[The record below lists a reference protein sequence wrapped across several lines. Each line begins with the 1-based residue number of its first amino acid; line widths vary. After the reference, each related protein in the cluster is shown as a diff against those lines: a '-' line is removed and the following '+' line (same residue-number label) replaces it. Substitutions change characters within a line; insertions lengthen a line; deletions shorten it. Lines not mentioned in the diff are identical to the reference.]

1 MFTAAAGCG
10 RLGHIMQTLSEQRR
24 IDYPILAITLF
35 SVLYNCILAYINHN
49 ITPLSVS
56 HVVLCEGMMMLGSV
70 AYLLKRGIYEEDL
83 PIFLYLFFTLA
94 VTIYITV
101 LNRVAFI
108 DQFRNVLIIVAFAG
122 IGSWASERTV
132 RLAFGIGC
140 FFVLLFLVCEIVS
153 TPFYVSLFHPGQYF
167 ENTRGIKQASFNNTG
182 LFANALGFQ
191 GRFSFGLIDH
201 RSSSIFLEQVSLA
214 NFCGVAVIYL
224 LSLWPRLRLMEKA
237 MFIATVMLILLTND
251 TRTMLIFSAISIFG
265 YFLFPKIPKSFDLL
279 LMPLIIL
286 IGFFVHFM
294 KPEETGDNFTGRIGV
309 TVKKMLEMD
318 IPSTLGLSITRI
330 GEFAD
335 SGYVYLIYGSTIF
348 GLIVFWLF
356 VCLYPA
362 GRTPAQRRMAHSL
375 SLFIFLNMMIGG
387 TAIFSIKIA
396 GLLWLLV
403 GYMRVSD
410 RPRAARA
417 ALTGMDESRVAG

>member
-1 MFTAAAGCG
+1 MRSSTDK
-10 RLGHIMQTLSEQRR
+10 QRV
-24 IDYPILAITLF
+24 DYPILAITLF

-49 ITPLSVS
+49 IMPLSVS
-56 HVVLCEGMMMLGSV
+56 HVVLCEGLMMISSV
-70 AYLLKRGIYEEDL
+70 AFILKKGIYEEDL
-83 PIFLYLFFTLA
+83 PIVLFLVFTL
-94 VTIYITV
+94 VITIYITV
-101 LNRVAFI
+101 FNRLTFI
-108 DQFRNVLIIVAFAG
+108 DQFRNILIIFCFAG

-132 RLAFGIGC
+132 RLAFRIAC
-140 FFVLLFLVCEIVS
+140 AAVLLFLVCEVVS
-153 TPFYVSLFHPGQYF
+153 TPFYVSLFHPGEYF
-167 ENTRGIKQASFNNTG
+167 ENTRGIKQASFNSTG

-214 NFCGVAVIYL
+214 NFCGVIVIYL
-224 LSLWPRLRLMEKA
+224 LSFWPKLALLEKA
-237 MFIATVMLILLTND
+237 LFISTVLLILLTND
-251 TRTMLIFSAISIFG
+251 TRTMLIFSCISIAG
-265 YFLFPKIPKSFDLL
+265 YFLFPKIPKGFSLI
-279 LMPLIIL
+279 LMPVIIL
-286 IGFFVHFM
+286 VGFFVHFM
-294 KPEETGDNFTGRIGV
+294 KPDEVGDNFTGRIGV
-309 TVKKMLEMD
+309 TIKKMLELD
-318 IPSTLGLSITRI
+318 IQSMLGLSISRI

-362 GRTPAQRRMAHSL
+362 GRTAAQRRCAHSL

-410 RPRAARA
+410 RPRAVRA
-417 ALTGMDESRVAG
+417 QSETLNESRVPG

>member
-1 MFTAAAGCG
+1 MKS
-10 RLGHIMQTLSEQRR
+10 LSDKQRV
-24 IDYPILAITLF
+24 DYPILAITLF

-49 ITPLSVS
+49 IMPLSVS
-56 HVVLCEGMMMLGSV
+56 HVVLCEGLMMISSV
-70 AYLLKRGIYEEDL
+70 AFIFKKGIYEEDL
-83 PIFLYLFFTLA
+83 PIVLFLSFTLI

-101 LNRVAFI
+101 FNRVTFI
-108 DQFRNVLIIVAFAG
+108 DQFRNVLIIFAFAG

-132 RLAFGIGC
+132 RLVFRIAC
-140 FFVLLFLVCEIVS
+140 FMVLLFLICEVVS
-153 TPFYVSLFHPGQYF
+153 TPFYVSLFHPGEYF
-167 ENTRGIKQASFNNTG
+167 ENTRGIKQVSFNSTG

-214 NFCGVAVIYL
+214 NFCGVGVIYL
-224 LSLWPRLRLMEKA
+224 LSFWPKLGRIDKML
-237 MFIATVMLILLTND
+237 FISTVLLILLTND
-251 TRTMLIFSAISIFG
+251 TRTMLIFSCVCIAG
-265 YFLFPKIPKSFDLL
+265 YFLFPKIPKAFNLI

-294 KPEETGDNFTGRIGV
+294 KPDEIGDNFTGRIGV
-309 TVKKMLEMD
+309 TVRKMLDLDVQSM
-318 IPSTLGLSITRI
+318 LGLSISRI

-335 SGYVYLIYGSTIF
+335 SGYVYLIYSSTIF

-362 GRTPAQRRMAHSL
+362 GTTPAQRRCAHSL

-403 GYMRVSD
+403 GYMRVSEN
-410 RPRAARA
+410 PRAVRIRPES
-417 ALTGMDESRVAG
+417 LNGSRVPG

>member
-1 MFTAAAGCG
+1 MNSPTDT
-10 RLGHIMQTLSEQRR
+10 QR

-35 SVLYNCILAYINHN
+35 SLLYNGILAYINHN
-49 ITPLSVS
+49 VMPLSVS
-56 HVVLCEGMMMLGSV
+56 HVVLCEGLMMLSSV
-70 AYLLKRGIYEEDL
+70 AYLLKKGIYEEDL
-83 PIFLYLFFTLA
+83 PIFLFLIFTLI
-94 VTIYITV
+94 VTIYITIF
-101 LNRVAFI
+101 NRVPFI

-132 RLAFGIGC
+132 KLAFRIGC
-140 FFVLLFLVCEIVS
+140 FCVLLFLICEIVS
-153 TPFYVSLFHPGQYF
+153 TPFYVSLFHPGEYF

-182 LFANALGFQ
+182 LFANALGFE

-201 RSSSIFLEQVSLA
+201 RSSSLFLEQVSLA
-214 NFCGVAVIYL
+214 NFCGVIVIYL
-224 LSLWPRLRLMEKA
+224 LSFWPRLTGKEKVL
-237 MFIATVMLILLTND
+237 FVSTVVLILLTND
-251 TRTMLIFSAISIFG
+251 TRTMLIFSFVSIVG
-265 YFLFPKIPKSFDLL
+265 YFVFPKIPKAFDLL

-286 IGFFVHFM
+286 TGFFVHFM
-294 KPEETGDNFTGRIGV
+294 KPDEMGDNFTGRIGV
-309 TVKKMLEMD
+309 TVKKMLELD
-318 IPSTLGLSITRI
+318 IQSMLGLSIARI

-362 GRTPAQRRMAHSL
+362 GATPAQRRCAHSL

-410 RPRAARA
+410 RPRAAQPQPA
-417 ALTGMDESRVAG
+417 KLDGSRVPG

>member
-1 MFTAAAGCG
+1 MSALKG
-10 RLGHIMQTLSEQRR
+10 RRSPGQQMKSLPDKERV
-24 IDYPILAITLF
+24 DYPILAITLF

-49 ITPLSVS
+49 IMQLSVS
-56 HVVLCEGMMMLGSV
+56 HVVLCEGLMMISSV
-70 AYLLKRGIYEEDL
+70 AFIFKKGIYEEDL
-83 PIFLYLFFTLA
+83 PLVLFLVFTLI

-101 LNRVAFI
+101 FNRLTFI
-108 DQFRNVLIIVAFAG
+108 DQFRNVLIIFAFAG

-132 RLAFGIGC
+132 RLIFRIAC
-140 FFVLLFLVCEIVS
+140 FMVLLFLVCEVVS
-153 TPFYVSLFHPGQYF
+153 TPFYVTIFHPAEYF
-167 ENTRGIKQASFNNTG
+167 ESTRGIKQVSFNTTG

-214 NFCGVAVIYL
+214 NFCGVSVIYL
-224 LSLWPRLRLMEKA
+224 LSFWPKLGKIEK
-237 MFIATVMLILLTND
+237 MLFISTILLILLTND
-251 TRTMLIFSAISIFG
+251 TRTMLIFSCVSIVG
-265 YFLFPKIPKSFDLL
+265 YFLFPKIPKVFNLI

-294 KPEETGDNFTGRIGV
+294 KPDEVGDNFTGRIGV
-309 TVKKMLEMD
+309 TVKKMLDLD
-318 IPSTLGLSITRI
+318 IQSMLGLSISRI

-362 GRTPAQRRMAHSL
+362 GKSPAQRRCAHSL

-403 GYMRVSD
+403 GYMRASEE
-410 RPRAARA
+410 PRAVRARSET
-417 ALTGMDESRVAG
+417 LNGSRVPG

>member
-1 MFTAAAGCG
+1 MK
-10 RLGHIMQTLSEQRR
+10 TLTDKQR

-49 ITPLSVS
+49 ITPLAVS
-56 HVVLCEGMMMLGSV
+56 HVVLCEGMMMLSSV
-70 AYLLKRGIYEEDL
+70 AFILKKGIYEEDL
-83 PIFLYLFFTLA
+83 PIFLFLTFTLII
-94 VTIYITV
+94 TIYITV
-101 LNRVAFI
+101 LNHVPFI
-108 DQFRNVLIIVAFAG
+108 DQFRNVLIIVSFAG

-132 RLAFGIGC
+132 KMAFRIGC

-153 TPFYVSLFHPGQYF
+153 TPFYVSLFHPGEYF
-167 ENTRGIKQASFNNTG
+167 ENTRGIKQASFNSTG

-214 NFCGVAVIYL
+214 NFCGVIVIYL
-224 LSLWPRLRLMEKA
+224 LSFWPKLGRIDKA
-237 MFIATVMLILLTND
+237 LFVSTVLLILLTND
-251 TRTMLIFSAISIFG
+251 TRTMLIFSCISIIG
-265 YFLFPKIPKSFDLL
+265 YFVFPKIPKAFDLI

-294 KPEETGDNFTGRIGV
+294 KPDEMGDNFTGRIGV
-309 TVKKMLEMD
+309 TVKKMLD
-318 IPSTLGLSITRI
+318 LDFQAILGLDIARI

-348 GLIVFWLF
+348 GLIMFWLF
-356 VCLYPA
+356 VCLFPA
-362 GRTPAQRRMAHSL
+362 GATPAQRRCGHSL

-396 GLLWLLV
+396 GLLWLLI
-403 GYMRVSD
+403 GYMRVSEK
-410 RPRAARA
+410 PRIARTQPA
-417 ALTGMDESRVAG
+417 NVDGSRVPG

>member
-1 MFTAAAGCG
+1 MRSPTDK
-10 RLGHIMQTLSEQRR
+10 QRV
-24 IDYPILAITLF
+24 DYPILAITLF

-49 ITPLSVS
+49 IMPLSVS
-56 HVVLCEGMMMLGSV
+56 HVVLCEGLMMISSV
-70 AYLLKRGIYEEDL
+70 AFILKKGIYEEDL
-83 PIFLYLFFTLA
+83 PIVLFLVFTL
-94 VTIYITV
+94 VITIYITV
-101 LNRVAFI
+101 FNRLTFI
-108 DQFRNVLIIVAFAG
+108 DQFRNILIIFCFAG

-132 RLAFGIGC
+132 RLAFRIAC
-140 FFVLLFLVCEIVS
+140 AAVLLFLVCEVVS
-153 TPFYVSLFHPGQYF
+153 TPFYVSLFHPGEYF
-167 ENTRGIKQASFNNTG
+167 ENTRGIKQASFNSTG

-214 NFCGVAVIYL
+214 NFCGVIVIYL
-224 LSLWPRLRLMEKA
+224 LSFWPKLALLEKA
-237 MFIATVMLILLTND
+237 LFISTVLLILLTND
-251 TRTMLIFSAISIFG
+251 TRTMLIFSCISIAG
-265 YFLFPKIPKSFDLL
+265 YFLFPKIPKGFSLV
-279 LMPLIIL
+279 LMPVIIL
-286 IGFFVHFM
+286 VGFFVHFM
-294 KPEETGDNFTGRIGV
+294 KPDEVGDNFTGRIGV
-309 TVKKMLEMD
+309 TIKKMLELD
-318 IPSTLGLSITRI
+318 IQSMLGLSISRI

-362 GRTPAQRRMAHSL
+362 GRTAAQRRCAHSL

-410 RPRAARA
+410 RPRAVRA
-417 ALTGMDESRVAG
+417 QSETLNESRVPG

>member
-1 MFTAAAGCG
+1 MKSLADKQ
-10 RLGHIMQTLSEQRR
+10 RL
-24 IDYPILAITLF
+24 DYPILAITLF

-49 ITPLSVS
+49 VMTLSVT
-56 HVVLCEGMMMLGSV
+56 HVVLCEGLMMISSV
-70 AYLLKRGIYEEDL
+70 VYIFKKGIYEEDL
-83 PIFLYLFFTLA
+83 PLVLFLVFTLI
-94 VTIYITV
+94 VTIYITAF
-101 LNRVAFI
+101 NRLTFI
-108 DQFRNVLIIVAFAG
+108 DQFRNVLIIFAFAG

-132 RLAFGIGC
+132 KLIFRIASFM
-140 FFVLLFLVCEIVS
+140 VLLFLICEVVS
-153 TPFYVSLFHPGQYF
+153 TPFYVTLFHPAEYF
-167 ENTRGIKQASFNNTG
+167 ENTRGIKQMSFNNTG

-214 NFCGVAVIYL
+214 NFCGVIVIYL
-224 LSLWPRLRLMEKA
+224 LSFWPKLGKIDKA
-237 MFIATVMLILLTND
+237 LFIATVLLILLTND
-251 TRTMLIFSAISIFG
+251 TRTMLIFSFVSIAG
-265 YFLFPKIPKSFDLL
+265 YFLFPKIPKAFNLI

-294 KPEETGDNFTGRIGV
+294 KPDEVGDNFTGRIGV
-309 TVKKMLEMD
+309 TVKKMLELDVQSM
-318 IPSTLGLSITRI
+318 LGLSISRI

-362 GRTPAQRRMAHSL
+362 GTSPAQRRCVHSL

-403 GYMRVSD
+403 GYMRASEK
-410 RPRAARA
+410 PRTVRVRSEN
-417 ALTGMDESRVAG
+417 LNGSRVPG

>member
-1 MFTAAAGCG
+1 MRSPTDK
-10 RLGHIMQTLSEQRR
+10 QRV
-24 IDYPILAITLF
+24 DYPILAITLF

-49 ITPLSVS
+49 IMPLSVS
-56 HVVLCEGMMMLGSV
+56 HVVLCEGLMMISSV
-70 AYLLKRGIYEEDL
+70 AFILKKGIYEEDL
-83 PIFLYLFFTLA
+83 PIVLFLVFTL
-94 VTIYITV
+94 VITIYITV
-101 LNRVAFI
+101 FNRLTFI
-108 DQFRNVLIIVAFAG
+108 DQFRNILIIFCFAG

-132 RLAFGIGC
+132 RLAFRIAC
-140 FFVLLFLVCEIVS
+140 AAVLLFLVCEVVS
-153 TPFYVSLFHPGQYF
+153 TPFYVSLFHPGEYF
-167 ENTRGIKQASFNNTG
+167 ENTRGIKQASFNSTG

-214 NFCGVAVIYL
+214 NFCGVIVIYL
-224 LSLWPRLRLMEKA
+224 LSFWPKLALLEKA
-237 MFIATVMLILLTND
+237 LFISTVLLILLTND
-251 TRTMLIFSAISIFG
+251 TRTMLIFSCISIAG
-265 YFLFPKIPKSFDLL
+265 YFLFPNIPKGFSLI
-279 LMPLIIL
+279 LMPVIIL
-286 IGFFVHFM
+286 VGFFVHFM
-294 KPEETGDNFTGRIGV
+294 KPDEVGDNFTGRIGV
-309 TVKKMLEMD
+309 TIKKMLELD
-318 IPSTLGLSITRI
+318 IQSMLGLSISRI

-362 GRTPAQRRMAHSL
+362 GRTAAQRRCAHSL

-417 ALTGMDESRVAG
+417 QSETLNESRVPG

>member
-1 MFTAAAGCG
+1 MKS
-10 RLGHIMQTLSEQRR
+10 LSDKQR

-49 ITPLSVS
+49 IMPLSVS
-56 HVVLCEGMMMLGSV
+56 HVVLCEGLMMISSV
-70 AYLLKRGIYEEDL
+70 AFIFKKGIYEEDL
-83 PIFLYLFFTLA
+83 PIVLFLLFTLI

-101 LNRVAFI
+101 LNRVTFI
-108 DQFRNVLIIVAFAG
+108 DQFRNILIIFAFAG

-132 RLAFGIGC
+132 KLIFRIAC
-140 FFVLLFLVCEIVS
+140 FMVLLFLICEVVS
-153 TPFYVSLFHPGQYF
+153 TPFYVSLFHPGEYF
-167 ENTRGIKQASFNNTG
+167 ENTRGIKQASFNSTG

-214 NFCGVAVIYL
+214 NFCGVGVIYL
-224 LSLWPRLRLMEKA
+224 LSFWPRLGWLDKML
-237 MFIATVMLILLTND
+237 FISTVLLILLTND
-251 TRTMLIFSAISIFG
+251 TRTMLIFSCVSIAG
-265 YFLFPKIPKSFDLL
+265 YFVFPKIPKAFNLV

-294 KPEETGDNFTGRIGV
+294 KPDEVGDNFTGRIGV
-309 TVKKMLEMD
+309 TVKKMLDLDVQSM
-318 IPSTLGLSITRI
+318 LGLSISRI

-335 SGYVYLIYGSTIF
+335 SGYVYLIYSSTIF

-362 GRTPAQRRMAHSL
+362 GTSAAQRRCAHSL

-403 GYMRVSD
+403 GYMRVSEN
-410 RPRAARA
+410 PRAVRIRPEN
-417 ALTGMDESRVAG
+417 LNGSRVPG

>member
-1 MFTAAAGCG
+1 MKSLPDKQ
-10 RLGHIMQTLSEQRR
+10 RL
-24 IDYPILAITLF
+24 DYPILAITLF

-49 ITPLSVS
+49 VMQLSVT
-56 HVVLCEGMMMLGSV
+56 HVVLCEGLMMISSV
-70 AYLLKRGIYEEDL
+70 AFIFKKGIYEEDL
-83 PIFLYLFFTLA
+83 PLVLFLVFTLI

-101 LNRVAFI
+101 FNRLTFI
-108 DQFRNVLIIVAFAG
+108 DQFRNVLIIFAFAG

-132 RLAFGIGC
+132 KLIFRIASFM
-140 FFVLLFLVCEIVS
+140 VLLFLVCEVVS
-153 TPFYVSLFHPGQYF
+153 TPFYVTLFHPAEYF
-167 ENTRGIKQASFNNTG
+167 ESTRGIKQMSFNTTG

-214 NFCGVAVIYL
+214 NFCGVSVIYL
-224 LSLWPRLRLMEKA
+224 LSFWPKLGKIDKA
-237 MFIATVMLILLTND
+237 LCISTVLLILLTND
-251 TRTMLIFSAISIFG
+251 TRTMLIFSFVSIAG
-265 YFLFPKIPKSFDLL
+265 YFLFPKIPKAFNLI

-294 KPEETGDNFTGRIGV
+294 KPDEVGDNFTGRIGV
-309 TVKKMLEMD
+309 TVKKMLDLD
-318 IPSTLGLSITRI
+318 IQSMLGLSISRI
-330 GEFAD
+330 SEFAD

-362 GRTPAQRRMAHSL
+362 GTSPAQRRCAHSL

-403 GYMRVSD
+403 GYMRVSEN
-410 RPRAARA
+410 PRTVRVRSEN
-417 ALTGMDESRVAG
+417 LNGSRVPG

>member
-1 MFTAAAGCG
+1 MKS
-10 RLGHIMQTLSEQRR
+10 LSDKQR

-49 ITPLSVS
+49 IMPLSVS
-56 HVVLCEGMMMLGSV
+56 HVVLCEGLMMISSV
-70 AYLLKRGIYEEDL
+70 AFIFKKGIYEEDL
-83 PIFLYLFFTLA
+83 PIVLFLVFTLII
-94 VTIYITV
+94 TIYITV
-101 LNRVAFI
+101 LNHMTFI
-108 DQFRNVLIIVAFAG
+108 DQFRNILIIFAFAG

-132 RLAFGIGC
+132 KLIFRIAC
-140 FFVLLFLVCEIVS
+140 FMVLLFLICEVVS
-153 TPFYVSLFHPGQYF
+153 TPFYVSLFHPGEYF
-167 ENTRGIKQASFNNTG
+167 ENTRGIKQASFNSTG

-214 NFCGVAVIYL
+214 NFCGVIVIYL
-224 LSLWPRLRLMEKA
+224 LSFWPKLGKSEK
-237 MFIATVMLILLTND
+237 MLFISTVLLILLTND
-251 TRTMLIFSAISIFG
+251 TRTMLIFSCVCVAG
-265 YFLFPKIPKSFDLL
+265 YFLFPKIPKAFNLI

-294 KPEETGDNFTGRIGV
+294 KPDEVGDNFTGRIGV
-309 TVKKMLEMD
+309 TITKMLELD
-318 IPSTLGLSITRI
+318 VPSMLGLSISRI

-335 SGYVYLIYGSTIF
+335 SGYVYLIYSSTIF

-362 GRTPAQRRMAHSL
+362 GTTPAQRRGAHSL

-410 RPRAARA
+410 NPRDVRVRSGN
-417 ALTGMDESRVAG
+417 LNESRVPG

>member
-1 MFTAAAGCG
+1 M
-10 RLGHIMQTLSEQRR
+10 RSLLDKQRV
-24 IDYPILAITLF
+24 DYPILAITLF
-35 SVLYNCILAYINHN
+35 SVLYNCVLAYINHN
-49 ITPLSVS
+49 IMPLSVS
-56 HVVLCEGMMMLGSV
+56 HVVLCEGLMMISSV
-70 AYLLKRGIYEEDL
+70 ALIFKKGIYEEDL
-83 PIFLYLFFTLA
+83 PIVLFLLFTLII
-94 VTIYITV
+94 TIYITV
-101 LNRVAFI
+101 FNRLTFI
-108 DQFRNVLIIVAFAG
+108 DQFRNVLIIFAFAG

-132 RLAFGIGC
+132 KLAFRIAC
-140 FFVLLFLVCEIVS
+140 AAVLLFLVCEVVS
-153 TPFYVSLFHPGQYF
+153 TPFYVSLFHPGEYF
-167 ENTRGIKQASFNNTG
+167 ENTRGIKQASFNSTG

-214 NFCGVAVIYL
+214 NFCGVIVIYL
-224 LSLWPRLRLMEKA
+224 LSFWPKLAFLEKA
-237 MFIATVMLILLTND
+237 LFISTVLLILLTND
-251 TRTMLIFSAISIFG
+251 TRTMLIFSCISIGG
-265 YFLFPKIPKSFDLL
+265 YFLFPKIPKAFDLI

-294 KPEETGDNFTGRIGV
+294 KPDEVGDNFTGRIGV
-309 TVKKMLEMD
+309 TIKKMLDLD
-318 IPSTLGLSITRI
+318 IQSMLGLSISRI

-335 SGYVYLIYGSTIF
+335 SGYVYLIYGSTIL

-362 GRTPAQRRMAHSL
+362 GRTAAQRRCVHSL

-410 RPRAARA
+410 NPRAVRA
-417 ALTGMDESRVAG
+417 QSETLNESRVPG

>member
-1 MFTAAAGCG
+1 MRSLTDK
-10 RLGHIMQTLSEQRR
+10 QR

-49 ITPLSVS
+49 IMPLSVS
-56 HVVLCEGMMMLGSV
+56 HVVLCEGLMMISSV
-70 AYLLKRGIYEEDL
+70 AFILKKGIYEEDL
-83 PIFLYLFFTLA
+83 PIILFLGFAL
-94 VTIYITV
+94 VITV
-101 LNRVAFI
+101 YIIVFNRLTFI
-108 DQFRNVLIIVAFAG
+108 DQFRNVLIIFAFAG

-132 RLAFGIGC
+132 KLAFRIAC
-140 FFVLLFLVCEIVS
+140 AAVLLFLVCEIVS

-167 ENTRGIKQASFNNTG
+167 ENTRGIKQVSFNSTG

-214 NFCGVAVIYL
+214 NFCGVIVIYL
-224 LSLWPRLRLMEKA
+224 LSFWPKLALFEKA
-237 MFIATVMLILLTND
+237 LFISTVLLILLTND
-251 TRTMLIFSAISIFG
+251 TRTMLIFSCVSIGG
-265 YFLFPKIPKSFDLL
+265 YFLFPKIPKAFNLI
-279 LMPLIIL
+279 LMPAIIL

-294 KPEETGDNFTGRIGV
+294 KPEEVGDNFTGRVGV
-309 TVKKMLEMD
+309 TIKKMLDLD
-318 IPSTLGLSITRI
+318 IQAMLGLSISRI

-362 GRTPAQRRMAHSL
+362 GRTAAQRRCAHSL

-410 RPRAARA
+410 NPRAVRVQPEN
-417 ALTGMDESRVAG
+417 LNESRVPG

>member
-1 MFTAAAGCG
+1 MKSLADKQ
-10 RLGHIMQTLSEQRR
+10 RL
-24 IDYPILAITLF
+24 DYPILAITLF

-49 ITPLSVS
+49 VMTLSVT
-56 HVVLCEGMMMLGSV
+56 HVVLCEGLMMISSV
-70 AYLLKRGIYEEDL
+70 VYIFKKGIYEEDL
-83 PIFLYLFFTLA
+83 PLVLFLVFTLI
-94 VTIYITV
+94 VTIYITAF
-101 LNRVAFI
+101 NRLTFI
-108 DQFRNVLIIVAFAG
+108 DQFRNVLIIFAFAG

-132 RLAFGIGC
+132 KLIFRIASFM
-140 FFVLLFLVCEIVS
+140 VLLFLICEVVS
-153 TPFYVSLFHPGQYF
+153 TPFYVTLFHPAEYF
-167 ENTRGIKQASFNNTG
+167 ENTRGIKQMSFNNTG

-214 NFCGVAVIYL
+214 NFCGVIVIYL
-224 LSLWPRLRLMEKA
+224 LSFWPKLGKIDKA
-237 MFIATVMLILLTND
+237 LFIATVLLILLTND
-251 TRTMLIFSAISIFG
+251 TRTMLIFSFVSIAG
-265 YFLFPKIPKSFDLL
+265 YFLFPKIPKAFNLI

-294 KPEETGDNFTGRIGV
+294 KPDEVGDNFTGRIGV
-309 TVKKMLEMD
+309 TVKKMLELDVQSM
-318 IPSTLGLSITRI
+318 LGLSISRI

-362 GRTPAQRRMAHSL
+362 GTSPAQRRCVHSL

-403 GYMRVSD
+403 GYMRASEK
-410 RPRAARA
+410 PRTVRMRSEN
-417 ALTGMDESRVAG
+417 LNGSRVPG

>member
-1 MFTAAAGCG
+1 MKS
-10 RLGHIMQTLSEQRR
+10 LPDKQRV
-24 IDYPILAITLF
+24 DYPILAITLF

-49 ITPLSVS
+49 IMPLSVS
-56 HVVLCEGMMMLGSV
+56 HVVLCEGLMMISSV
-70 AYLLKRGIYEEDL
+70 AFILKKGIYEEDL
-83 PIFLYLFFTLA
+83 PIVLFLVFTL
-94 VTIYITV
+94 VITIYIIV
-101 LNRVAFI
+101 FNRLTFI
-108 DQFRNVLIIVAFAG
+108 DQFRNILIIFCFAG

-132 RLAFGIGC
+132 RLAFRIASAA
-140 FFVLLFLVCEIVS
+140 VLLFLVCEVVS
-153 TPFYVSLFHPGQYF
+153 TPFYVSLFHPGEYF
-167 ENTRGIKQASFNNTG
+167 ENTRGIKQASFNSTG

-214 NFCGVAVIYL
+214 NFCGVIVIYL
-224 LSLWPRLRLMEKA
+224 LSFWPKLALLEKA
-237 MFIATVMLILLTND
+237 LFISTALLILLTND
-251 TRTMLIFSAISIFG
+251 TRTMLIFSCVSIAG
-265 YFLFPKIPKSFDLL
+265 YFLFPKIPKGFSLIV
-279 LMPLIIL
+279 MPVIIL
-286 IGFFVHFM
+286 VGFFVHFM
-294 KPEETGDNFTGRIGV
+294 KPDEVGDNFTGRIGV
-309 TVKKMLEMD
+309 TIKKMLELD
-318 IPSTLGLSITRI
+318 IQAMFGLSISRI

-335 SGYVYLIYGSTIF
+335 SGYVYLIYGSTIL

-362 GRTPAQRRMAHSL
+362 GRTAAQRRCAHSL

-410 RPRAARA
+410 KPRAVRA
-417 ALTGMDESRVAG
+417 QSETLNESRVPG

>member
-1 MFTAAAGCG
+1 MKS
-10 RLGHIMQTLSEQRR
+10 LSDKQR

-49 ITPLSVS
+49 IMPLSVS
-56 HVVLCEGMMMLGSV
+56 HVVLCEGLMMISSV
-70 AYLLKRGIYEEDL
+70 AFIFKKGIYEEDL
-83 PIFLYLFFTLA
+83 PIVLFLLFTLI
-94 VTIYITV
+94 VTIYVTV
-101 LNRVAFI
+101 LNRVTFI
-108 DQFRNVLIIVAFAG
+108 DQFRNILIIFAFAG

-132 RLAFGIGC
+132 RLIFRIAC
-140 FFVLLFLVCEIVS
+140 FMVLLFLVCEVVS
-153 TPFYVSLFHPGQYF
+153 TPFYVSLFHPGEYF
-167 ENTRGIKQASFNNTG
+167 ENTRGIKQASFNSTG

-214 NFCGVAVIYL
+214 NFCGVGVIYL
-224 LSLWPRLRLMEKA
+224 LSFWPRLGWLDKTL
-237 MFIATVMLILLTND
+237 FISTVLLILLTND
-251 TRTMLIFSAISIFG
+251 TRTMLIFSCVSIAG
-265 YFLFPKIPKSFDLL
+265 YFLFPKIPKAFNLI

-294 KPEETGDNFTGRIGV
+294 KPDEMGDNFTGRIGV
-309 TVKKMLEMD
+309 TVKKMLELDVQSM
-318 IPSTLGLSITRI
+318 LGLSISRI

-335 SGYVYLIYGSTIF
+335 SGYVYLIYSSTIF
-348 GLIVFWLF
+348 GLIIFWLF

-362 GRTPAQRRMAHSL
+362 GTTPAQRRCAHSL

-403 GYMRVSD
+403 GYMRVSEN
-410 RPRAARA
+410 PRAVRVRPES
-417 ALTGMDESRVAG
+417 LNGSRVPG

>member
-1 MFTAAAGCG
+1 
-10 RLGHIMQTLSEQRR
+10 MQNISDRQR

-56 HVVLCEGMMMLGSV
+56 HVVLCEGLMMLSSV
-70 AYLLKRGIYEEDL
+70 AYLLRKGIYEEDL
-83 PIFLYLFFTLA
+83 PIFLYLIFTLII
-94 VTIYITV
+94 TIYITV
-101 LNRVAFI
+101 LNRIAFI
-108 DQFRNVLIIVAFAG
+108 DQFRNVLIIVCFAG

-132 RLAFGIGC
+132 KLAFRIGC
-140 FFVLLFLVCEIVS
+140 FFVLLFLICEVVS

-167 ENTRGIKQASFNNTG
+167 ENTRGIKQASFNSTG
-182 LFANALGFQ
+182 LFANALGFE
-191 GRFSFGLIDH
+191 GRFSFGLINH

-214 NFCGVAVIYL
+214 NFCGVIVIYL
-224 LSLWPRLRLMEKA
+224 VSFWPKLGKLDKA
-237 MFIATVMLILLTND
+237 LFVSTVLLILLTND
-251 TRTMLIFSAISIFG
+251 TRTMLIFSFVSLFG
-265 YFLFPKIPKSFDLL
+265 YFLFPKIPKAFDLL

-294 KPEETGDNFTGRIGV
+294 KPEEVGDNFTGRIGV
-309 TVKKMLEMD
+309 TIKKMLELDVQSM
-318 IPSTLGLSITRI
+318 LGLSISRI

-335 SGYVYLIYGSTIF
+335 SGYVYLIYASTIL

-362 GRTPAQRRMAHSL
+362 GRTAAQRRCGHSL

-403 GYMRVSD
+403 GYMRVSEKPRTTEAPMESVRSD
-410 RPRAARA
+410 RVP
-417 ALTGMDESRVAG
+417 G

>member
-1 MFTAAAGCG
+1 MKS
-10 RLGHIMQTLSEQRR
+10 LSDKQR

-49 ITPLSVS
+49 IMPLSVS
-56 HVVLCEGMMMLGSV
+56 HVVLCEGLMMISSV
-70 AYLLKRGIYEEDL
+70 AFIFKKGIYEEDL
-83 PIFLYLFFTLA
+83 PIVLFLAFTLI

-101 LNRVAFI
+101 LNRVTFI
-108 DQFRNVLIIVAFAG
+108 DQFRNVLIIFAFAG

-132 RLAFGIGC
+132 RLIFRIAC
-140 FFVLLFLVCEIVS
+140 FMVLLFLICEVVS
-153 TPFYVSLFHPGQYF
+153 TPFYVSLFHPGEYF
-167 ENTRGIKQASFNNTG
+167 ENTRGIKQASFNSTG

-214 NFCGVAVIYL
+214 NFCGVIVIYL
-224 LSLWPRLRLMEKA
+224 LSFWPKLGKIEKA
-237 MFIATVMLILLTND
+237 LFISTVALILLTND
-251 TRTMLIFSAISIFG
+251 TRTMLIFSCVCIAG
-265 YFLFPKIPKSFDLL
+265 YFLFPKIPKAFNLI

-294 KPEETGDNFTGRIGV
+294 KPDEVGDNFTGRIGV
-309 TVKKMLEMD
+309 TVKKMLDLD
-318 IPSTLGLSITRI
+318 IQSMLGLSISRI

-335 SGYVYLIYGSTIF
+335 SGYVYLIYSSTIF
-348 GLIVFWLF
+348 GLIIFWLF

-362 GRTPAQRRMAHSL
+362 GTTPAQRRCAHSL

-403 GYMRVSD
+403 GYMRVSENPRD
-410 RPRAARA
+410 VRIRPEN
-417 ALTGMDESRVAG
+417 LNGSRVPS

>member
-1 MFTAAAGCG
+1 MSALKG
-10 RLGHIMQTLSEQRR
+10 RRSPGQQMKSLPDKERV
-24 IDYPILAITLF
+24 DYPILAITLF

-49 ITPLSVS
+49 IMQLSVS
-56 HVVLCEGMMMLGSV
+56 HVVLCEGLMMISSV
-70 AYLLKRGIYEEDL
+70 AFIFKKGIYEEDL
-83 PIFLYLFFTLA
+83 PLVLFLVFTLI

-101 LNRVAFI
+101 FNRLTFI
-108 DQFRNVLIIVAFAG
+108 DQFRNVLIIFAFAG

-132 RLAFGIGC
+132 RLIFRIAC
-140 FFVLLFLVCEIVS
+140 FMVLLFLVCEVVS
-153 TPFYVSLFHPGQYF
+153 TPFYVTIFHPAEYF
-167 ENTRGIKQASFNNTG
+167 ESTRGIKQVSFNTTG

-214 NFCGVAVIYL
+214 NFCGVSVIYL
-224 LSLWPRLRLMEKA
+224 LSFWPKLGKIEK
-237 MFIATVMLILLTND
+237 MLFISTILLILLTND
-251 TRTMLIFSAISIFG
+251 TRTMLIFSCVSIVG
-265 YFLFPKIPKSFDLL
+265 YFLFPKIPKVFNLI

-294 KPEETGDNFTGRIGV
+294 KPDEVGDNFTGRIGV
-309 TVKKMLEMD
+309 TVKKMLDLD
-318 IPSTLGLSITRI
+318 IQSMLGLSISRI

-362 GRTPAQRRMAHSL
+362 GKSPAQRRCAHSL

-403 GYMRVSD
+403 GYMRASEE
-410 RPRAARA
+410 PRTVRARSET
-417 ALTGMDESRVAG
+417 LNGSRVPG

>member
-1 MFTAAAGCG
+1 M
-10 RLGHIMQTLSEQRR
+10 RSLSDKQR

-49 ITPLSVS
+49 IMPLSVS
-56 HVVLCEGMMMLGSV
+56 HVVLCEGLMMISSV
-70 AYLLKRGIYEEDL
+70 AFILKKGIYEEDL
-83 PIFLYLFFTLA
+83 PIVLFLVFTL
-94 VTIYITV
+94 VITIYITV
-101 LNRVAFI
+101 FNRLTFI
-108 DQFRNVLIIVAFAG
+108 DQFRNILIIFCFAG

-132 RLAFGIGC
+132 RLAFRIAC
-140 FFVLLFLVCEIVS
+140 AAVLLFLVCEVVS
-153 TPFYVSLFHPGQYF
+153 TPFYVSLFHPGEYF
-167 ENTRGIKQASFNNTG
+167 ENTRGIKQASFNSTG

-214 NFCGVAVIYL
+214 NFCGVIVIYL
-224 LSLWPRLRLMEKA
+224 LSFWPKLALLEKA
-237 MFIATVMLILLTND
+237 LFISTVLLILLTND
-251 TRTMLIFSAISIFG
+251 TRTMLIFSCVSIAG
-265 YFLFPKIPKSFDLL
+265 YFLFPKIPKAFSLI
-279 LMPLIIL
+279 LMPVIIL
-286 IGFFVHFM
+286 VGFFVHFM
-294 KPEETGDNFTGRIGV
+294 KPDEVGDNFTGRVGV
-309 TVKKMLEMD
+309 TIKKMLELD
-318 IPSTLGLSITRI
+318 IQSVLGLSISRI

-362 GRTPAQRRMAHSL
+362 GRTAAQRRCAHSL

-410 RPRAARA
+410 RPRAVRTQSET
-417 ALTGMDESRVAG
+417 LNESRVPG

>member
-1 MFTAAAGCG
+1 MKSLPDKE
-10 RLGHIMQTLSEQRR
+10 RV
-24 IDYPILAITLF
+24 DYPILAITLF

-49 ITPLSVS
+49 IMQLSVS
-56 HVVLCEGMMMLGSV
+56 HVVLCEGLMMISSV
-70 AYLLKRGIYEEDL
+70 AFIFKKGIYEEDL
-83 PIFLYLFFTLA
+83 PLVLFLVFTLI

-101 LNRVAFI
+101 FNRLTFI
-108 DQFRNVLIIVAFAG
+108 DQFRNVLIIFAFAG

-132 RLAFGIGC
+132 RLIFRIAC
-140 FFVLLFLVCEIVS
+140 FMVLLFLVCEVVS
-153 TPFYVSLFHPGQYF
+153 TPFYVTIFHPAEYF
-167 ENTRGIKQASFNNTG
+167 ESTRGIKQVSFNTTG

-214 NFCGVAVIYL
+214 NFCGVSVIYL
-224 LSLWPRLRLMEKA
+224 LSFWPKLGKIEK
-237 MFIATVMLILLTND
+237 MLFISTILLILLTND
-251 TRTMLIFSAISIFG
+251 TRTMLIFSCVSIVG
-265 YFLFPKIPKSFDLL
+265 YFLFPKIPKVFNLI

-294 KPEETGDNFTGRIGV
+294 KPDEVGDNFTGRIGV
-309 TVKKMLEMD
+309 TVKKMLDLD
-318 IPSTLGLSITRI
+318 IQSMLGLSISRI

-362 GRTPAQRRMAHSL
+362 GKSPAQRRCAHSL

-403 GYMRVSD
+403 GYMRASEE
-410 RPRAARA
+410 PRTLRARSET
-417 ALTGMDESRVAG
+417 LNGSRVPG

>member
-1 MFTAAAGCG
+1 MRSPTDK
-10 RLGHIMQTLSEQRR
+10 QRV
-24 IDYPILAITLF
+24 DYPILAITLF

-49 ITPLSVS
+49 IMPLSVS
-56 HVVLCEGMMMLGSV
+56 HVVLCEGLMMISSV
-70 AYLLKRGIYEEDL
+70 AFILKKGIYEEDL
-83 PIFLYLFFTLA
+83 PIVLFLVFTL
-94 VTIYITV
+94 VITIYITV
-101 LNRVAFI
+101 FNRLTFI
-108 DQFRNVLIIVAFAG
+108 DQFRNILIIFCFAG

-132 RLAFGIGC
+132 RLAFRIAC
-140 FFVLLFLVCEIVS
+140 AAVLLFLVCEVVS
-153 TPFYVSLFHPGQYF
+153 TPFYVSLFHPGEYF
-167 ENTRGIKQASFNNTG
+167 ENTRGIKQASFNSTG

-214 NFCGVAVIYL
+214 NFCGVIVIYL
-224 LSLWPRLRLMEKA
+224 LSFWPKLALLEKA
-237 MFIATVMLILLTND
+237 LFISTVLLILLTND
-251 TRTMLIFSAISIFG
+251 TRTMLIFSCISIAG
-265 YFLFPKIPKSFDLL
+265 YFLFPKIPKGFSLI
-279 LMPLIIL
+279 LMPVIIL
-286 IGFFVHFM
+286 VGFFVHFM
-294 KPEETGDNFTGRIGV
+294 KPDEVGDNFTGRIGV
-309 TVKKMLEMD
+309 TIKKMLELD
-318 IPSTLGLSITRI
+318 IQSMLGLSISRI

-362 GRTPAQRRMAHSL
+362 GRTAAQRRCAHSL

-410 RPRAARA
+410 RPRAVRA
-417 ALTGMDESRVAG
+417 QSETLNESRVPG

>member
-1 MFTAAAGCG
+1 MRSLTDK
-10 RLGHIMQTLSEQRR
+10 QRV
-24 IDYPILAITLF
+24 DYPILAITLF

-49 ITPLSVS
+49 IMPLSVS
-56 HVVLCEGMMMLGSV
+56 HVVLCEGLMMISSV
-70 AYLLKRGIYEEDL
+70 AFILKKGIYEEDL
-83 PIFLYLFFTLA
+83 PIVLFLVFTL
-94 VTIYITV
+94 VITIYITV
-101 LNRVAFI
+101 FNRLTFI
-108 DQFRNVLIIVAFAG
+108 DQFRNILIIFCFAG

-132 RLAFGIGC
+132 RLAFRIAC
-140 FFVLLFLVCEIVS
+140 AAVLLFLVCEVVS
-153 TPFYVSLFHPGQYF
+153 TPFYVSLFHPGEYF
-167 ENTRGIKQASFNNTG
+167 ENTRGIKQASFNSTG

-214 NFCGVAVIYL
+214 NFCGVIVIYL
-224 LSLWPRLRLMEKA
+224 LSFWPKLALLEKA
-237 MFIATVMLILLTND
+237 LFISTVLLILLTND
-251 TRTMLIFSAISIFG
+251 TRTMLIFSCVSIAG
-265 YFLFPKIPKSFDLL
+265 YFLFPKIPKGFSLI
-279 LMPLIIL
+279 LMPVIIL
-286 IGFFVHFM
+286 VGFFVHFM
-294 KPEETGDNFTGRIGV
+294 KPGEVGDNFTGRVGV
-309 TVKKMLEMD
+309 TIKKMLELD
-318 IPSTLGLSITRI
+318 IQSMLGLSISRI

-335 SGYVYLIYGSTIF
+335 SGYVYLIYASTIF

-362 GRTPAQRRMAHSL
+362 GRTAAQRRCAHSL

-410 RPRAARA
+410 KPRAVRA
-417 ALTGMDESRVAG
+417 QSETLNESRVPG

>member
-1 MFTAAAGCG
+1 MKS
-10 RLGHIMQTLSEQRR
+10 LSDKQRV
-24 IDYPILAITLF
+24 DYPILAITLF

-49 ITPLSVS
+49 IMPLSVS
-56 HVVLCEGMMMLGSV
+56 HVVLCEGLMMISSV
-70 AYLLKRGIYEEDL
+70 AFIFKKGIYEEDL
-83 PIFLYLFFTLA
+83 PIVLFLSFTLI

-101 LNRVAFI
+101 LNRVTFI
-108 DQFRNVLIIVAFAG
+108 DQFRNVLIIFAFAG

-132 RLAFGIGC
+132 RLVFRIAC
-140 FFVLLFLVCEIVS
+140 FMVLLFLICEVVS
-153 TPFYVSLFHPGQYF
+153 TPFYVSLFHPGEYF
-167 ENTRGIKQASFNNTG
+167 ENTRGIKQVSFNSTG

-214 NFCGVAVIYL
+214 NFCGVIVIYL
-224 LSLWPRLRLMEKA
+224 LSFWPKLGGIEK
-237 MFIATVMLILLTND
+237 MLFISTVLLILLTND
-251 TRTMLIFSAISIFG
+251 TRTMLIFSCVCIAG
-265 YFLFPKIPKSFDLL
+265 YFVFPKIPKAFNLI

-294 KPEETGDNFTGRIGV
+294 KPDEIGDNFTGRIGV
-309 TVKKMLEMD
+309 TVRKMLDLDVQSM
-318 IPSTLGLSITRI
+318 LGLSISRI

-335 SGYVYLIYGSTIF
+335 SGYVYLIYSSTIF

-362 GRTPAQRRMAHSL
+362 GTTPAQRRCAHSL

-403 GYMRVSD
+403 GYMRVSEN
-410 RPRAARA
+410 PRAIRIRPES
-417 ALTGMDESRVAG
+417 LNGSRVPG

>member
-1 MFTAAAGCG
+1 MRSLTDK
-10 RLGHIMQTLSEQRR
+10 QR

-49 ITPLSVS
+49 IMPLSIS
-56 HVVLCEGMMMLGSV
+56 HVVLCEGLMMISSV
-70 AYLLKRGIYEEDL
+70 AFILKKGIYEEDL
-83 PIFLYLFFTLA
+83 PIVLFLGFAL
-94 VTIYITV
+94 VITIYIIV
-101 LNRVAFI
+101 FNRLTFI
-108 DQFRNVLIIVAFAG
+108 DQFRNILIIFAFAG

-132 RLAFGIGC
+132 KLAFRIAC
-140 FFVLLFLVCEIVS
+140 IAVLLFLVCEIVS
-153 TPFYVSLFHPGQYF
+153 TPFYVSLFHPGEYF
-167 ENTRGIKQASFNNTG
+167 ENTRGIKQVSFNSTG

-214 NFCGVAVIYL
+214 NFCGVIVIYL
-224 LSLWPRLRLMEKA
+224 LSFWPKLALLEKA
-237 MFIATVMLILLTND
+237 LCISTVLLILLTND
-251 TRTMLIFSAISIFG
+251 TRTMLIFSCVSIGG
-265 YFLFPKIPKSFDLL
+265 YFLFPKIPKAFNLT
-279 LMPLIIL
+279 LMPVIIL

-294 KPEETGDNFTGRIGV
+294 KPDEVGDNFTGRIGV
-309 TVKKMLEMD
+309 TIKKMLDLD
-318 IPSTLGLSITRI
+318 IQAILGLSISRI

-362 GRTPAQRRMAHSL
+362 GRTAAQRRCAHSL

-410 RPRAARA
+410 NPRAVRVQSEN
-417 ALTGMDESRVAG
+417 LNESRVPG

>member
-1 MFTAAAGCG
+1 MKS
-10 RLGHIMQTLSEQRR
+10 LSDKQR

-49 ITPLSVS
+49 IMPLSVS
-56 HVVLCEGMMMLGSV
+56 HVVLCEGLMMISSV
-70 AYLLKRGIYEEDL
+70 AFIFKKGIYEEDL
-83 PIFLYLFFTLA
+83 PIVLFLVFTLII
-94 VTIYITV
+94 TIYITV
-101 LNRVAFI
+101 LNHMTFI
-108 DQFRNVLIIVAFAG
+108 DQFRNILIIFAFAG

-132 RLAFGIGC
+132 KLIFRIAC
-140 FFVLLFLVCEIVS
+140 FMVLLFLICEVVS
-153 TPFYVSLFHPGQYF
+153 TPFYVSLFHPGEYF
-167 ENTRGIKQASFNNTG
+167 ENTRGIKQASFNSTG

-214 NFCGVAVIYL
+214 NFCGVIVIYL
-224 LSLWPRLRLMEKA
+224 LSFWPKLGKSEK
-237 MFIATVMLILLTND
+237 MLFISTVLLILLTND
-251 TRTMLIFSAISIFG
+251 TRTMLIFSCVCVAG
-265 YFLFPKIPKSFDLL
+265 YFLFPKIPKAFNLI

-286 IGFFVHFM
+286 IGFFVHVM
-294 KPEETGDNFTGRIGV
+294 KPDEVGDNFTGRIGV
-309 TVKKMLEMD
+309 TITKMLELD
-318 IPSTLGLSITRI
+318 VPSMLGLSISRI

-335 SGYVYLIYGSTIF
+335 SGYVYLIYSSTIF

-362 GRTPAQRRMAHSL
+362 GTTPAQRRGAHSL

-410 RPRAARA
+410 NPRDVRVRSGN
-417 ALTGMDESRVAG
+417 LNESRVPG

>member
-1 MFTAAAGCG
+1 MKSLADKQ
-10 RLGHIMQTLSEQRR
+10 RL
-24 IDYPILAITLF
+24 DYPILAITLF

-49 ITPLSVS
+49 VMTLSVT
-56 HVVLCEGMMMLGSV
+56 HVVLCEGLMMISSV
-70 AYLLKRGIYEEDL
+70 VYIFKKGIYEEDL
-83 PIFLYLFFTLA
+83 PLVLFLVFTLI
-94 VTIYITV
+94 VTIYITAF
-101 LNRVAFI
+101 NRLTFI
-108 DQFRNVLIIVAFAG
+108 DQFRNVLIIFAFAG

-132 RLAFGIGC
+132 KLIFRIASFM
-140 FFVLLFLVCEIVS
+140 VLLFLICEVVS
-153 TPFYVSLFHPGQYF
+153 TPFYVTLFHPAEYF
-167 ENTRGIKQASFNNTG
+167 ENTRGIKQMSFNNTG

-214 NFCGVAVIYL
+214 NFCGVIVIYL
-224 LSLWPRLRLMEKA
+224 LSFWPKLGKTDKA
-237 MFIATVMLILLTND
+237 LFIATVLLILLTND
-251 TRTMLIFSAISIFG
+251 TRTMLIFSFVSIAG
-265 YFLFPKIPKSFDLL
+265 YFLFPKIPKAFNLI

-294 KPEETGDNFTGRIGV
+294 KPDEVGDNFTGRIGV
-309 TVKKMLEMD
+309 TVKKMLDLDVQSM
-318 IPSTLGLSITRI
+318 LGLSISRI

-362 GRTPAQRRMAHSL
+362 GTSPAQRRCVHSL

-403 GYMRVSD
+403 GYMRASEK
-410 RPRAARA
+410 PRTVRVRSEN
-417 ALTGMDESRVAG
+417 LNGSRVPG

>member
-1 MFTAAAGCG
+1 MKSFPDKE
-10 RLGHIMQTLSEQRR
+10 RV
-24 IDYPILAITLF
+24 DYPILAITLF

-49 ITPLSVS
+49 IMQLSVS
-56 HVVLCEGMMMLGSV
+56 HVVLCEGLMMISSV
-70 AYLLKRGIYEEDL
+70 ALIFKKGIYEEDL
-83 PIFLYLFFTLA
+83 PLVLFLVFALV

-101 LNRVAFI
+101 FNRLTFI
-108 DQFRNVLIIVAFAG
+108 DQFRNVLIIFAFAG

-132 RLAFGIGC
+132 RLIFRIAC
-140 FFVLLFLVCEIVS
+140 FMVLLFLVCEVVS
-153 TPFYVSLFHPGQYF
+153 TPFYVTIFHPAEYF
-167 ENTRGIKQASFNNTG
+167 ESTRGIKQMSFNSTG

-214 NFCGVAVIYL
+214 NFCGVSVIYL
-224 LSLWPRLRLMEKA
+224 LSFWPKLGKGDKA
-237 MFIATVMLILLTND
+237 LFISTVLLILLTND
-251 TRTMLIFSAISIFG
+251 TRTMLIFSCVSIVG
-265 YFLFPKIPKSFDLL
+265 YFLFPKIPKAFNLI

-294 KPEETGDNFTGRIGV
+294 KPDEVGDNFTGRIGV
-309 TVKKMLEMD
+309 TVKKMLDLD
-318 IPSTLGLSITRI
+318 IQSMLGLSISRI

-362 GRTPAQRRMAHSL
+362 GKTPAQRRCAHSL

-403 GYMRVSD
+403 GYMRASEEPRTARV
-410 RPRAARA
+410 RPET
-417 ALTGMDESRVAG
+417 LNGSRVPG

>member
-1 MFTAAAGCG
+1 MKSLPDKE
-10 RLGHIMQTLSEQRR
+10 RV
-24 IDYPILAITLF
+24 DYPILAITLF

-49 ITPLSVS
+49 IMQLSVS
-56 HVVLCEGMMMLGSV
+56 HVVLCEGLMMISSV
-70 AYLLKRGIYEEDL
+70 AFIFKKGIYEEDL
-83 PIFLYLFFTLA
+83 PLVLFLVFTLI

-101 LNRVAFI
+101 FNRLTFI
-108 DQFRNVLIIVAFAG
+108 DQFRNVLIIFAFAG

-132 RLAFGIGC
+132 RLIFRIAC
-140 FFVLLFLVCEIVS
+140 FMVLLFLVCEVVS
-153 TPFYVSLFHPGQYF
+153 TPFYVTIFHPAEYF
-167 ENTRGIKQASFNNTG
+167 ESTRGIKQVSFNTTG

-214 NFCGVAVIYL
+214 NFCGVSVIYL
-224 LSLWPRLRLMEKA
+224 LSFWPKLGKIEK
-237 MFIATVMLILLTND
+237 MLFISTILLILLTND
-251 TRTMLIFSAISIFG
+251 TRTMLIFSCVSIVG
-265 YFLFPKIPKSFDLL
+265 YFLFPKIPKVFNLI

-294 KPEETGDNFTGRIGV
+294 KPDEVGDNFTGRIGV
-309 TVKKMLEMD
+309 TVKKMLDLD
-318 IPSTLGLSITRI
+318 IQSMLGLSISRI

-362 GRTPAQRRMAHSL
+362 GKSPAQRRCAHSL

-403 GYMRVSD
+403 GYMRASEE
-410 RPRAARA
+410 PRTVRARSET
-417 ALTGMDESRVAG
+417 LNGSRVPG

>member
-1 MFTAAAGCG
+1 MKSLPDRQ
-10 RLGHIMQTLSEQRR
+10 RL
-24 IDYPILAITLF
+24 DYPILAITLF

-49 ITPLSVS
+49 VMPLSVT
-56 HVVLCEGMMMLGSV
+56 HVVLCEGLMMISSV
-70 AYLLKRGIYEEDL
+70 AFIFKKGIYEEDL
-83 PIFLYLFFTLA
+83 PLVLFLVFTLI

-101 LNRVAFI
+101 FNRLTFI
-108 DQFRNVLIIVAFAG
+108 DQFRNVLIIFAFAG

-132 RLAFGIGC
+132 KLIFRIASFM
-140 FFVLLFLVCEIVS
+140 VLLFLICEVVS
-153 TPFYVSLFHPGQYF
+153 TPFYVTLFHPAEYF
-167 ENTRGIKQASFNNTG
+167 ENTRGIKQMSFNNTG

-214 NFCGVAVIYL
+214 NFCGVIVIYL
-224 LSLWPRLRLMEKA
+224 LSFWPKLGKLDKA
-237 MFIATVMLILLTND
+237 LFISTVLLILLTND
-251 TRTMLIFSAISIFG
+251 TRTMLIFSFVSIAG
-265 YFLFPKIPKSFDLL
+265 YFLFPKIPKAFDLI

-294 KPEETGDNFTGRIGV
+294 KPDEVGDNFTGRIGV
-309 TVKKMLEMD
+309 TVKKMLDLDVQSM
-318 IPSTLGLSITRI
+318 LGLSISRI

-362 GRTPAQRRMAHSL
+362 GTSPAQRRCVHSL

-403 GYMRVSD
+403 GYMRASET
-410 RPRAARA
+410 PRTVRVRSEN
-417 ALTGMDESRVAG
+417 LNGSRVPG